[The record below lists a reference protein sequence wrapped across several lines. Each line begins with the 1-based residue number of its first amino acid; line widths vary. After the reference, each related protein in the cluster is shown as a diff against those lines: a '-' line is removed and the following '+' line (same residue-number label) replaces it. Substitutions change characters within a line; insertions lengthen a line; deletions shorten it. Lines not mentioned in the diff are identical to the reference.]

1 MWEIQFRETSADT
14 ERIRYNT
21 NGIKTGSSKYIGL
34 LKSQEKAQLYP
45 VEQQDSVT
53 LMFQSSK
60 SLLQMRETENYCKQ
74 TWETKSDIKKLYSV
88 VVCSKFLVRALQIN
102 HGGFQCQI

>member
-74 TWETKSDIKKLYSV
+74 TWETKPVISKYWAIYVLQLSV
-88 VVCSKFLVRALQIN
+88 K
-102 HGGFQCQI
+102 

>member
-14 ERIRYNT
+14 ERSRYNT
-21 NGIKTGSSKYIGL
+21 SGIKTGSSKNIDL

-45 VEQQDSVT
+45 VEQQDSAT
-53 LMFQSSK
+53 LLFQSSK

-74 TWETKSDIKKLYSV
+74 TWETKPVISKYWA
-88 VVCSKFLVRALQIN
+88 VCVLQL
-102 HGGFQCQI
+102 FVK